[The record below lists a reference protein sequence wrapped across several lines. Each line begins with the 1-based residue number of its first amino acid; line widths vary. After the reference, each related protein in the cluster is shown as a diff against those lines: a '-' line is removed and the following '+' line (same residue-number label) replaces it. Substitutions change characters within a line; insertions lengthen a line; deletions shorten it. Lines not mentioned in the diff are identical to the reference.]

1 MRSMTGYSKIIEEN
15 EHFRISIEMKSVNNK
30 GLNIKIKI
38 PNFLNFLENRIKTEI
53 GKKIH
58 RGYIELKINFED
70 KRENEN
76 LYYYNRNN
84 ALSYM
89 KILNEIE
96 KEFSLKLENKVDMV
110 VKYSNSINKQDIE
123 INENEYTEF
132 IMPVLNKV
140 IDNINEMKQTEGE
153 RLKEYFID
161 LIENIKNNIK
171 DISYLKENV
180 VENYKNRLLEK
191 LNNYKNEIDVKE
203 EDILKE
209 ILIFTDRSDISEEYS
224 RLISH
229 LEQFL
234 IELDSKHNYIG
245 KKLDFILQEIFR
257 ELNTMGV
264 KSNYY
269 DISKLVV
276 DCKSEV
282 EKIREQVMNIE

>member
-1 MRSMTGYSKIIEEN
+1 MTGYSKVIEEN
-15 EHFRISIEMKSVNNK
+15 EKFRISLEMKSVNNK
-30 GLNIKIKI
+30 GLNIKIKM
-38 PNFLNFLENRIKTEI
+38 PTFLNFLENILKTEI

-96 KEFSLKLENKVDMV
+96 NDFSLKLENKIDMV

-123 INENEYTEF
+123 IDENEYIEF
-132 IMPVLNKV
+132 IIPVLNKV
-140 IDNINEMKQTEGE
+140 IDKINEMKQTEGE
-153 RLKEYFID
+153 RLREYFIN
-161 LIENIKNNIK
+161 LVENIKNNIK
-171 DISYLKENV
+171 DISYLKEKV

-191 LNNYKNEIDVKE
+191 INNYKNEIEVKE

-209 ILIFTDRSDISEEYS
+209 ILILTDRSDISEEYS

-234 IELDSKHNYIG
+234 IELNSKNNYIG

-269 DISKLVV
+269 EISKLVV
-276 DCKSEV
+276 ECKSEV